1 MIMGIVGLIFML
13 SMFFALHMIF
23 FSQDKGSIVVFI
35 LMIKDK
41 KVAKAHFNKCKKNP
55 YSIGEVR
62 IMTDKTFHTV
72 MSVKDLED

>member
-1 MIMGIVGLIFML
+1 MDDIGTLYVLY
-13 SMFFALHMIF
+13 
-23 FSQDKGSIVVFI
+23 GSSSCDGRGNPYYIGRT
-35 LMIKDK
+35 KDK